1 MSNHYTRDQLRN
13 ITDRF
18 ERLFTGRRDAWG
30 AVHGEC
36 VREPVSQRSYF
47 LHLIGKVSL
56 GVYPLLDN
64 GTCRFGAIDIDRD
77 DLELVHHIREE
88 LWNVG
93 LKPTFIER
101 SKSKGYH
108 IWVFFSEPVE
118 ARKIRHVL
126 NSVLLKLKVALEVFP
141 KQDYLKEREIGNY
154 INLPYFGGLRNT
166 PERRV
171 ILDGK
176 SLTPIPL
183 SEFLRLGKSS
193 LITPDIVEAVLEEL
207 PEMPVVSSET
217 NGEILVVN
225 VYSLGIS
232 ERVRKLIAG
241 DFFRGPDNSLE
252 VKDPGTGEVV
262 SYRSRSE
269 ADEAIIASLLSK
281 GYGEDEIVGVFEKYP
296 TTGKYREKGNRK
308 KQYLMK
314 SIENARKFVGNA
326 KRVTTPSFQSEAISK
341 GKDSTVYIPSAIL
354 GDGRIAEMV
363 YDPYKKET
371 GFAVFNEGEISY
383 ESRLSMGN
391 KLHLSPYSPR
401 NNLIKNE
408 VILFP
413 SGADEYESEEKLIEE
428 IRAFIHDYVDLSPL
442 FENISSYYVL
452 FSWIY
457 DDFKELPYL
466 RVIGDA
472 GSGKTRFLLTLGS
485 LCYKPIFASGASTVS
500 PIFRILNIF
509 KGTLIIDEGDFRMS
523 DEKAEIVKILNNGNA
538 KGFPVLR
545 SESINGKEFSPKAYQ
560 VFGPKIVATRG
571 FFEDRAL
578 ESRCITEEMGQRRLR
593 EDIPINLTDEHKER
607 AERLR
612 NKLLMFRFRNLG
624 KRKVNPELVDR
635 TIEPRLNQVFVPLL
649 SVIEDEKTRL
659 DLKSIAR
666 DYHKQIVT
674 ERGME
679 MEAQV
684 LECIRSLSESDEEPS
699 IKDITR
705 EFIEKYAEDYTR
717 QITPKWIGSVIRKK
731 LKLKTEKTREGFVIP
746 KSEEP
751 KLMRLYEKYGIAE
764 ETRMKDTTMFSEAGF

>member
-1 MSNHYTRDQLRN
+1 MNDLYPREQLRN

-18 ERLFTGRRDAWG
+18 ERLLSGRKDAWG

-36 VREPVSQRSYF
+36 VRQPVTQRSYF
-47 LHLIGKVSL
+47 LHLIGKTSL
-56 GVYPLLDN
+56 GIYPLIDD
-64 GTCRFGAIDIDRD
+64 GTCRFGSIDLDRD
-77 DLELVHHIREE
+77 DLSLALEIRDQ
-88 LWNVG
+88 LWNIG
-93 LKPTFIER
+93 MKPAFIER

-108 IWVFFSEPVE
+108 IWVFFSKPVKAKE
-118 ARKIRHVL
+118 IRHILNTVL
-126 NSVLLKLKVALEVFP
+126 SKLNLTLEVFP
-141 KQDYLKEREIGNY
+141 KQDRLNEGEIGNY
-154 INLPYFGGLRNT
+154 INLPYFGGLINT

-171 ILDGK
+171 ILDSK
-176 SLTPIPL
+176 NTSPVPL
-183 SEFLRLGKSS
+183 VEFLDMAESS
-193 LITPDIVEAVLEEL
+193 LITPEVIEAVLDEL
-207 PEMPVVSSET
+207 PRIPVELPKS
-217 NGEILVVN
+217 NGELPDVDINNLN
-225 VYSLGIS
+225 IS

-241 DFFRGPDNSLE
+241 DFSRGPDTALVVE
-252 VKDPGTGEVV
+252 DDKTGELA

-269 ADEAIIASLLSK
+269 ADEAIISSLLSN
-281 GYGEDEIVGVFEKYP
+281 GYGEAEIVAVFEKYP
-296 TTGKYREKGNRK
+296 TTGKYKEKGNRK
-308 KQYLMK
+308 RQYLLK
-314 SIENARKFVGNA
+314 SITNAKKFVGNS
-326 KRVTTPSFQSEAISK
+326 KRVSMRSFQSEIAHK
-341 GKDSTVYIPSAIL
+341 GKDSTVYIPSTIL

-363 YDPYKKET
+363 YDPRKKET
-371 GFAVFNEGEISY
+371 GFAVFNEDGIIY
-383 ESRLSMGN
+383 ESRLLTGN
-391 KLHLSPYSPR
+391 KVYLSPYSPH

-413 SGADEYESEEKLIEE
+413 SGAEEYESEEKLVEE

-500 PIFRILNIF
+500 PIFRILHIF
-509 KGTLIIDEGDFRMS
+509 RGTLIIDEGDFRMS
-523 DEKAEIVKILNNGNA
+523 DEKAEVVKILNNGNA

-545 SESINGKEFSPKAYQ
+545 SESVNGKEFSPKAYQ

-571 FFEDRAL
+571 YFEDKAL

-593 EDIPINLTDEHKER
+593 EDIPINLTDEYRER

-649 SVIEDEKTRL
+649 SVIEDEKMKVA
-659 DLKSIAR
+659 LKHIAR
-666 DYHKQIVT
+666 EYHKQIVS

-679 MEAQV
+679 TEAQV
-684 LECIRSLSESDEEPS
+684 LESIQSLIVSAEEPT
-699 IKDITR
+699 IKEITND
-705 EFIEKYAEDYTR
+705 FIEKHSEDYSR
-717 QITPKWIGSVIRKK
+717 QITPKWIGGIIRKK
-731 LKLKTEKTREGFVIP
+731 LQLKPEKRMAGYVIP
-746 KSEEP
+746 HREMA
-751 KLMRLYEKYGIAE
+751 KLERLYEKYGIQDKRSFE
-764 ETRMKDTTMFSEAGF
+764 DFNN

>member
-1 MSNHYTRDQLRN
+1 MSDLNTRDQLRN
-13 ITDRF
+13 LTDRF

-30 AVHGEC
+30 ALHGEC
-36 VREPVSQRSYF
+36 VRQPVTQRSYF

-56 GVYPLLDN
+56 GLYPLLDDA
-64 GTCRFGAIDIDRD
+64 TCRFGAIDLDRD
-77 DLELVHHIREE
+77 DLDLVLKIRDE

-93 LKPTFIER
+93 LKQTIIEL

-108 IWVFFSEPVE
+108 IWVFFSEPVKAKE
-118 ARKIRHVL
+118 IRHILNTVL
-126 NSVLLKLKVALEVFP
+126 SILKLTLEVFP
-141 KQDYLKEREIGNY
+141 KQDRLNEGEIGNY
-154 INLPYFGGLRNT
+154 INLPYFGGLKHT

-171 ILDGK
+171 ILDNK
-176 SLTPIPL
+176 IMAPVPL
-183 SEFLRLGKSS
+183 AEFLDMAVSA
-193 LITPDIVEAVLEEL
+193 LITPEVIEAVLEEI
-207 PEMPVVSSET
+207 PPIPVET
-217 NGEILVVN
+217 IESNGELPDVDIQNL
-225 VYSLGIS
+225 SIS
-232 ERVRKLIAG
+232 ERIRKLIAG
-241 DFFRGPDNSLE
+241 DFSRGPNNTLE
-252 VKDPGTGEVV
+252 VRNTNTGEVV

-281 GYGEDEIVGVFEKYP
+281 GYGEAEIVGVFEKYP
-296 TTGKYREKGNRK
+296 TTGKYKEKGTRK
-308 KQYLMK
+308 KQYLQK
-314 SIENARKFVGNA
+314 SIANAKKFVGNT
-326 KRVTTPSFQSEAISK
+326 KRVSMRSFQSEAAQK
-341 GKDSTVYIPSAIL
+341 GKDSTVYIPSTIL

-371 GFAVFNEGEISY
+371 GFVVFKEGEISF
-383 ESRLSMGN
+383 ESRLVTGN
-391 KLHLSPYSPR
+391 KIYLSPYSPH

-413 SGADEYESEEKLIEE
+413 SGAEEYESEEKLVEE

-442 FENISSYYVL
+442 FENISAYYVL

-500 PIFRILNIF
+500 PIFRILHIF
-509 KGTLIIDEGDFRMS
+509 RGTLIIDEGDFRMS
-523 DEKAEIVKILNNGNA
+523 DEKAEVVKILNNGNA

-571 FFEDRAL
+571 FFEDKAL

-593 EDIPINLTDEHKER
+593 EDIPINLTDEYRER
-607 AERLR
+607 AELLR
-612 NKLLMFRFRNLG
+612 NKLLMFRFKNLG

-649 SVIEDEKTRL
+649 SVIEDEKMKV
-659 DLKSIAR
+659 DLKHIAR
-666 DYHKQIVT
+666 EYHKQIVS

-679 MEAQV
+679 TEAQV
-684 LECIRSLSESDEEPS
+684 LESIQSLIVSDEEPT
-699 IKDITR
+699 IKEITND
-705 EFIEKYAEDYTR
+705 FIEKHGEDYSR
-717 QITPKWIGSVIRKK
+717 QITPKWIGGIIRKK
-731 LKLKTEKTREGFVIP
+731 LQLKPDKRMAGYVIP
-746 KSEEP
+746 HREMV
-751 KLMRLYEKYGIAE
+751 KLDRLYEKYGIQDKGSPE
-764 ETRMKDTTMFSEAGF
+764 EISN

>member
-1 MSNHYTRDQLRN
+1 MNDLYTRDELRN

-30 AVHGEC
+30 ALHGEC
-36 VREPVSQRSYF
+36 VRQSVTQRSYF

-56 GVYPLLDN
+56 GIYPLLDD
-64 GTCRFGAIDIDRD
+64 GTSRFGAIDLDRD
-77 DLELVHHIREE
+77 DLDLVLKIREE
-88 LWNVG
+88 LWDIG
-93 LKPTFIER
+93 LKQTFIER

-108 IWVFFSEPVE
+108 IWVFFSGPVRAKE
-118 ARKIRHVL
+118 VRHIL
-126 NSVLLKLKVALEVFP
+126 NSILSKLNLTLEVFP
-141 KQDYLKEREIGNY
+141 KQDYLKRGEIGNY
-154 INLPYFGGLRNT
+154 INLPYFGAIKHT

-171 ILDGK
+171 ILDNK
-176 SLTPIPL
+176 NLTPAPL
-183 SEFLRLGKSS
+183 DSFLSMAEKL
-193 LITPDIVEAVLEEL
+193 LIEPYVIEAILEEL
-207 PEMPVVSSET
+207 PELPGDTSVARERQRGIEDFDINSLRVSDKAKKLILGDYSQGPNSMLEVTDSET
-217 NGEILVVN
+217 GEI
-225 VYSLGIS
+225 I
-232 ERVRKLIAG
+232 
-241 DFFRGPDNSLE
+241 
-252 VKDPGTGEVV
+252 

-281 GYGEDEIVGVFEKYP
+281 RYGDDVIFGVFEKYP
-296 TTGKYREKGNRK
+296 TTGKYKEKGNRG
-308 KQYLMK
+308 KQYLAK
-314 SIENARKFVGNA
+314 SIENAEKFVRRAN
-326 KRVTTPSFQSEAISK
+326 KKNVPSLNHEGVSK
-341 GKDSTVYIPSAIL
+341 GKDKTVYVPSVIL
-354 GDGRIAEMV
+354 GDGRLVEMV

-383 ESRLSMGN
+383 ESRLPMGN
-391 KLHLSPYSPR
+391 RIHFSPYSPR
-401 NNLIKNE
+401 NNLIKND

-413 SGADEYESEEKLIEE
+413 SGAEDYESEEKLIQE
-428 IRAFIHDYVDLSPL
+428 IKAFIHDYVDLTPL

-500 PIFRILNIF
+500 PIFRILHIF

-560 VFGPKIVATRG
+560 VFGPKVVATRG

-612 NKLLMFRFRNLG
+612 NRLLMFRFRNLG

-649 SVIEDEKTRL
+649 SVIQDEKTKH
-659 DLKSIAR
+659 DLKTIAR
-666 DYHKQIVT
+666 EYHKQIVN

-684 LECIRSLSESDEEPS
+684 LECIRSMSESDEEPS
-699 IKDITR
+699 IKDITG
-705 EFIEKYAEDYTR
+705 EFIENHAEDYSR
-717 QITPKWIGSVIRKK
+717 QITPKWIGGVIRKK
-731 LKLKTEKTREGFVIP
+731 LQLKPEKRMDGFVIP
-746 KSEEP
+746 LGERA
-751 KLMRLYEKYGIAE
+751 KLERLYEKYGIINKVTAN
-764 ETRMKDTTMFSEAGF
+764 DFSPY